1 MNLRVTVATSAS
13 VLLLAA
19 TAACGGSDAP
29 DAGPTA
35 SQTPTAQEP
44 STQAPS
50 VDPNT
55 EGAIAVRGDWEIP
68 SEEYVLH
75 LIEDGTFLEDFQGI
89 RDFRSG
95 KYEVEG
101 DTLRLIGDDG
111 NTDEGTIA
119 GDAIELTLGK
129 ATRIK

>member
-29 DAGPTA
+29 AGGP
-35 SQTPTAQEP
+35 EP
-44 STQAPS
+44 SDSPSAAVPTTQAPS
-50 VDPNT
+50 VDPTT

-75 LIEDGTFLEDFQGI
+75 LIEDGTFLEDFEGI
-89 RDFRSG
+89 RDFRTG
-95 KYEVEG
+95 KYEVDG

-111 NTDEGTIA
+111 NTDEGKIA
-119 GDAIELTLGK
+119 GDVIEFKLGK